1 MSINLNNRKT
11 EFENIFDQIQDKQN
25 KIEVLIILIMKQL
38 NLSNTNLTSLPKNLS
53 SFKNLISLDI
63 SNNPIID
70 VKIIKIYMKFQFEKI
85 GKSLSTLP
93 KLKELRIDLPTIE
106 NVKTILSNLPNLQ
119 ILNDKS
125 IQPNLFNQSINNL
138 LCDIDLDENQVN
150 EANLEMEIPQ
160 YNVNLFFNIF
170 YQKILEAI
178 ITLSSNKNEVNE
190 EFKNFL
196 KIQMDFV
203 DNLIEK
209 NYPNYLYASQIIKIK
224 IDIYHFLQNQI
235 LVLLSSF
242 NESENPESNDII
254 NGLLQLT
261 NEVNYIIKEKE
272 NDIVSLVEMLYD
284 KIRNINDK
292 FVYKNENLIKENNK
306 LKEEIDE
313 KTKVNTLLEK
323 NNKQLEKQIEIN
335 EEEKKPKTTLLLN
348 NADEIL
354 NMDLNNNNNFA
365 NTNYLNVNNKYT
377 TFKSIKK
384 PNKKSQ
390 TFQQKN
396 YKNIYS
402 SNNNYNNINNNT
414 YKPKNNSK
422 SNSIVIVRPH
432 NLTKE
437 QLLQLID
444 EIYRSKSIS
453 NQKCEEVG
461 KPIETM
467 EQHLYVFLNQKFG
480 LKSLTIEYAS
490 AIIKGI
496 KDYSNSNSEICLF
509 GMILRNEL
517 EENTINILNQ
527 IKIVMNDTLQYFLSE
542 KYPSKNAGEI
552 NDLVNECKKGFV
564 DEDIWN
570 KIIECFF
577 LKDNNA
583 FENVK
588 NKIYNYIER
597 VLKKSNDFM
606 SKKPDFD
613 MTREEKG
620 FVEEM
625 RNYPRKITFY
635 DLLNILLD
643 YHIRTRSKYLTNFK
657 IYFKKFDNNNDGILT
672 KKELILF
679 IRELNLFDESVVN
692 ENIDLLL
699 RKLPNCEK
707 YNSFSFSEVLA
718 LFDKEKIINEKGEEI
733 SLLDAIAK

>member
-1 MSINLNNRKT
+1 
-11 EFENIFDQIQDKQN
+11 
-25 KIEVLIILIMKQL
+25 
-38 NLSNTNLTSLPKNLS
+38 
-53 SFKNLISLDI
+53 
-63 SNNPIID
+63 
-70 VKIIKIYMKFQFEKI
+70 
-85 GKSLSTLP
+85 
-93 KLKELRIDLPTIE
+93 
-106 NVKTILSNLPNLQ
+106 
-119 ILNDKS
+119 
-125 IQPNLFNQSINNL
+125 
-138 LCDIDLDENQVN
+138 
-150 EANLEMEIPQ
+150 
-160 YNVNLFFNIF
+160 
-170 YQKILEAI
+170 
-178 ITLSSNKNEVNE
+178 
-190 EFKNFL
+190 
-196 KIQMDFV
+196 MDFV

-292 FVYKNENLIKENNK
+292 FIYKNENLIKENNK

-323 NNKQLEKQIEIN
+323 NNKKLEKQIEIN

-348 NADEIL
+348 NAEEIL
-354 NMDLNNNNNFA
+354 DMDNLNNNNNFS
-365 NTNYLNVNNKYT
+365 NTNFLNVNNKYT

-384 PNKKSQ
+384 PNKKSE

-396 YKNIYS
+396 YQNIYS
-402 SNNNYNNINNNT
+402 LNKNYNNINKNPYN
-414 YKPKNNSK
+414 PKNNSK

-453 NQKCEEVG
+453 NQKCEEIG

-606 SKKPDFD
+606 NKKPDFD

-620 FVEEM
+620 FIEEM

-657 IYFKKFDNNNDGILT
+657 AYFKKFDKNNDGILT

>member
-1 MSINLNNRKT
+1 
-11 EFENIFDQIQDKQN
+11 
-25 KIEVLIILIMKQL
+25 
-38 NLSNTNLTSLPKNLS
+38 
-53 SFKNLISLDI
+53 
-63 SNNPIID
+63 
-70 VKIIKIYMKFQFEKI
+70 
-85 GKSLSTLP
+85 
-93 KLKELRIDLPTIE
+93 
-106 NVKTILSNLPNLQ
+106 
-119 ILNDKS
+119 
-125 IQPNLFNQSINNL
+125 
-138 LCDIDLDENQVN
+138 
-150 EANLEMEIPQ
+150 
-160 YNVNLFFNIF
+160 
-170 YQKILEAI
+170 
-178 ITLSSNKNEVNE
+178 
-190 EFKNFL
+190 
-196 KIQMDFV
+196 MDFV

-323 NNKQLEKQIEIN
+323 NNKKLEKQIEIN

-348 NADEIL
+348 NAEEIL
-354 NMDLNNNNNFA
+354 DMDNLNNNNNFS
-365 NTNYLNVNNKYT
+365 NTNFLNVNNKYT

-384 PNKKSQ
+384 PNKKSE
-390 TFQQKN
+390 TFQPKN

-402 SNNNYNNINNNT
+402 LNNNYNNINKNPYNS
-414 YKPKNNSK
+414 KNNSK

-467 EQHLYVFLNQKFG
+467 EKHLYTFLNQKFG

-527 IKIVMNDTLQYFLSE
+527 IKIVMNDTLNYFLTE
-542 KYPSKNAGEI
+542 KYPNKNIGEI
-552 NDLVNECKKGFV
+552 NILVNECKKGFV

-583 FENVK
+583 LDNVRY
-588 NKIYNYIER
+588 KIYNYIER
-597 VLKKSNDFM
+597 VLEKSNDFM
-606 SKKPDFD
+606 NKKPDFE
-613 MTREEKG
+613 MTREEKS

-625 RNYPRKITFY
+625 RNYPKKITFY

-643 YHIRTRSKYLTNFK
+643 YHIRTRSNYLTNFK
-657 IYFKKFDNNNDGILT
+657 SYFNKYDTNNDGILS

-679 IRELNLFDESVVN
+679 IREMNLFDESVIN

-707 YNSFSFSEVLA
+707 YNSFSFSEVLS
-718 LFDKEKIINEKGEEI
+718 LFDKEKIINHKGEEI
-733 SLLDAIAK
+733 SILDAIAK

>member
-1 MSINLNNRKT
+1 
-11 EFENIFDQIQDKQN
+11 
-25 KIEVLIILIMKQL
+25 
-38 NLSNTNLTSLPKNLS
+38 
-53 SFKNLISLDI
+53 
-63 SNNPIID
+63 
-70 VKIIKIYMKFQFEKI
+70 
-85 GKSLSTLP
+85 
-93 KLKELRIDLPTIE
+93 
-106 NVKTILSNLPNLQ
+106 
-119 ILNDKS
+119 
-125 IQPNLFNQSINNL
+125 
-138 LCDIDLDENQVN
+138 
-150 EANLEMEIPQ
+150 
-160 YNVNLFFNIF
+160 
-170 YQKILEAI
+170 
-178 ITLSSNKNEVNE
+178 
-190 EFKNFL
+190 
-196 KIQMDFV
+196 MDFV

-323 NNKQLEKQIEIN
+323 NNKKLEKQIEIN

-348 NADEIL
+348 NAEEIL
-354 NMDLNNNNNFA
+354 NMDDINNNNNFS

-390 TFQQKN
+390 TFQAKN
-396 YKNIYS
+396 YKNIYAL
-402 SNNNYNNINNNT
+402 NNNYNNINKNT
-414 YKPKNNSK
+414 YNPKNNSK

-453 NQKCEEVG
+453 NQKCEEIG

-606 SKKPDFD
+606 NKKPDFD

-657 IYFKKFDNNNDGILT
+657 SYFKKFDNNNDGILT

>member
-1 MSINLNNRKT
+1 
-11 EFENIFDQIQDKQN
+11 
-25 KIEVLIILIMKQL
+25 
-38 NLSNTNLTSLPKNLS
+38 
-53 SFKNLISLDI
+53 
-63 SNNPIID
+63 
-70 VKIIKIYMKFQFEKI
+70 
-85 GKSLSTLP
+85 
-93 KLKELRIDLPTIE
+93 
-106 NVKTILSNLPNLQ
+106 
-119 ILNDKS
+119 
-125 IQPNLFNQSINNL
+125 
-138 LCDIDLDENQVN
+138 
-150 EANLEMEIPQ
+150 
-160 YNVNLFFNIF
+160 
-170 YQKILEAI
+170 
-178 ITLSSNKNEVNE
+178 
-190 EFKNFL
+190 
-196 KIQMDFV
+196 MDFV

-313 KTKVNTLLEK
+313 KTKINTLLEK
-323 NNKQLEKQIEIN
+323 NNKKLEKQIEIN

>member
-1 MSINLNNRKT
+1 M
-11 EFENIFDQIQDKQN
+11 
-25 KIEVLIILIMKQL
+25 
-38 NLSNTNLTSLPKNLS
+38 
-53 SFKNLISLDI
+53 
-63 SNNPIID
+63 
-70 VKIIKIYMKFQFEKI
+70 
-85 GKSLSTLP
+85 
-93 KLKELRIDLPTIE
+93 PTIE

-119 ILNDKS
+119 ILNNKQ
-125 IQPNLFNQSINNL
+125 IKPNSLNPPTNNL
-138 LCDIDLDENQVN
+138 INDIDLSENQVN
-150 EANLEMEIPQ
+150 EATLEMEIPK
-160 YNVNLFFNIF
+160 YNVRFKFINFFK
-170 YQKILEAI
+170 KILEAI
-178 ITLSSNKNEVNE
+178 ITLSSNKNKINE

-203 DNLIEK
+203 DDLIEK

-235 LVLLSSF
+235 LVLISFF
-242 NESENPESNDII
+242 NESENSESNEII
-254 NGLLQLT
+254 NGLLQLS
-261 NEVNYIIKEKE
+261 NEVNNLIKEKE
-272 NDIVSLVEMLYD
+272 NDIVSLFEMLYD
-284 KIRNINDK
+284 KINNVNGK
-292 FVYKNENLIKENNK
+292 FMYKSENLIKENNK
-306 LKEEIDE
+306 LKKEIDE
-313 KTKVNTLLEK
+313 KSKENTLLEL
-323 NNKQLEKQIEIN
+323 NNKKLEKEIEKK
-335 EEEKKPKTTLLLN
+335 EEEKKPKTSLLLN
-348 NADEIL
+348 NAEEIL
-354 NMDLNNNNNFA
+354 NTEDFNNNNKDFS
-365 NTNYLNVNNKYT
+365 NTNFLNINNKYT

-384 PNKKSQ
+384 PNKKSLS
-390 TFQQKN
+390 FESKN
-396 YKNIYS
+396 K
-402 SNNNYNNINNNT
+402 NNINNNI
-414 YKPKNNSK
+414 YRLKNINYTNYINNNLEKTNK
-422 SNSIVIVRPH
+422 SNSIIIVRPH

-453 NQKCEEVG
+453 NQKCEELG

-467 EQHLYVFLNQKFG
+467 EQHLYKFLNQKFG

-527 IKIVMNDTLQYFLSE
+527 IKIVMNDTLNYFLTE
-542 KYPSKNAGEI
+542 KYPNKNIGEI
-552 NDLVNECKKGFV
+552 TILVNECKKGFV

-583 FENVK
+583 FENVR

-597 VLKKSNDFM
+597 VLQKSNDFM
-606 SKKPDFD
+606 NKKPDFE

-657 IYFKKFDNNNDGILT
+657 IFFKKYDTNNDGILS

-679 IRELNLFDESVVN
+679 IREMNLFDESVIN

-707 YNSFSFSEVLA
+707 YNSFSFSEVLS
-718 LFDKEKIINEKGEEI
+718 LFDKEKIINHKGEEI
-733 SLLDAIAK
+733 SILDAIAK

>member
-1 MSINLNNRKT
+1 
-11 EFENIFDQIQDKQN
+11 
-25 KIEVLIILIMKQL
+25 
-38 NLSNTNLTSLPKNLS
+38 
-53 SFKNLISLDI
+53 
-63 SNNPIID
+63 
-70 VKIIKIYMKFQFEKI
+70 
-85 GKSLSTLP
+85 
-93 KLKELRIDLPTIE
+93 
-106 NVKTILSNLPNLQ
+106 
-119 ILNDKS
+119 
-125 IQPNLFNQSINNL
+125 
-138 LCDIDLDENQVN
+138 
-150 EANLEMEIPQ
+150 
-160 YNVNLFFNIF
+160 
-170 YQKILEAI
+170 
-178 ITLSSNKNEVNE
+178 
-190 EFKNFL
+190 
-196 KIQMDFV
+196 
-203 DNLIEK
+203 
-209 NYPNYLYASQIIKIK
+209 
-224 IDIYHFLQNQI
+224 
-235 LVLLSSF
+235 
-242 NESENPESNDII
+242 
-254 NGLLQLT
+254 
-261 NEVNYIIKEKE
+261 
-272 NDIVSLVEMLYD
+272 
-284 KIRNINDK
+284 
-292 FVYKNENLIKENNK
+292 
-306 LKEEIDE
+306 
-313 KTKVNTLLEK
+313 
-323 NNKQLEKQIEIN
+323 
-335 EEEKKPKTTLLLN
+335 
-348 NADEIL
+348 
-354 NMDLNNNNNFA
+354 MDLNNNNNFA

-657 IYFKKFDNNNDGILT
+657 SYFKKFDNNNDGILT

>member
-1 MSINLNNRKT
+1 M
-11 EFENIFDQIQDKQN
+11 
-25 KIEVLIILIMKQL
+25 
-38 NLSNTNLTSLPKNLS
+38 
-53 SFKNLISLDI
+53 
-63 SNNPIID
+63 
-70 VKIIKIYMKFQFEKI
+70 
-85 GKSLSTLP
+85 
-93 KLKELRIDLPTIE
+93 PTIE

-119 ILNDKS
+119 ILNNKQ
-125 IQPNLFNQSINNL
+125 IKPNSLNPPTNNL
-138 LCDIDLDENQVN
+138 INDIDLSENQVN
-150 EANLEMEIPQ
+150 EATLEMEIPK
-160 YNVNLFFNIF
+160 YNVRFKFINFFK
-170 YQKILEAI
+170 KILEAI
-178 ITLSSNKNEVNE
+178 ITLSSNKNKINE

-203 DNLIEK
+203 DDLIEK

-235 LVLLSSF
+235 LVLISFF
-242 NESENPESNDII
+242 NESENSESNEII
-254 NGLLQLT
+254 NGLLKLS
-261 NEVNYIIKEKE
+261 NEVNNIIKEKE
-272 NDIVSLVEMLYD
+272 NDIVSLFEMLYD
-284 KIRNINDK
+284 KINNVNGK
-292 FVYKNENLIKENNK
+292 FMYKSENLIKENNK
-306 LKEEIDE
+306 LKKEIDE
-313 KTKVNTLLEK
+313 KSKENTLLEL
-323 NNKQLEKQIEIN
+323 NNKKLEKEIEKK
-335 EEEKKPKTTLLLN
+335 EEEKKPKTSLLLN
-348 NADEIL
+348 NAEEIL
-354 NMDLNNNNNFA
+354 NTEDFNNNNKDFS
-365 NTNYLNVNNKYT
+365 NTNFLNINNKYT

-384 PNKKSQ
+384 PNKKSLS
-390 TFQQKN
+390 FESKN
-396 YKNIYS
+396 K
-402 SNNNYNNINNNT
+402 NNINNNI
-414 YKPKNNSK
+414 YRLKNINYTNYINNNLEKTNK
-422 SNSIVIVRPH
+422 SNSIIIVRPH

-453 NQKCEEVG
+453 NQKCEELG

-467 EQHLYVFLNQKFG
+467 EQHLYKFLNQKFG

-527 IKIVMNDTLQYFLSE
+527 IKIVMNDTLNYFLTE
-542 KYPSKNAGEI
+542 KYPNKNAGEI

-583 FENVK
+583 LDNVR

-597 VLKKSNDFM
+597 VLQKSNDFM
-606 SKKPDFD
+606 NKKPDFE
-613 MTREEKG
+613 MTREEKS

-625 RNYPRKITFY
+625 RNYPKKITFY

-643 YHIRTRSKYLTNFK
+643 YHIRTRSNYLTNFK
-657 IYFKKFDNNNDGILT
+657 SYFNKYDTNNDGILS

-679 IRELNLFDESVVN
+679 IREMNLFDESIVN

-707 YNSFSFSEVLA
+707 YNSFSFSEVLS
-718 LFDKEKIINEKGEEI
+718 LFDKEKIINHKGEEI
-733 SLLDAIAK
+733 SILDAIAK

>member
-1 MSINLNNRKT
+1 
-11 EFENIFDQIQDKQN
+11 
-25 KIEVLIILIMKQL
+25 
-38 NLSNTNLTSLPKNLS
+38 
-53 SFKNLISLDI
+53 
-63 SNNPIID
+63 
-70 VKIIKIYMKFQFEKI
+70 
-85 GKSLSTLP
+85 
-93 KLKELRIDLPTIE
+93 
-106 NVKTILSNLPNLQ
+106 
-119 ILNDKS
+119 
-125 IQPNLFNQSINNL
+125 
-138 LCDIDLDENQVN
+138 
-150 EANLEMEIPQ
+150 
-160 YNVNLFFNIF
+160 
-170 YQKILEAI
+170 
-178 ITLSSNKNEVNE
+178 
-190 EFKNFL
+190 
-196 KIQMDFV
+196 MDFV

-235 LVLLSSF
+235 LVLISFF
-242 NESENPESNDII
+242 NESENSESNEII
-254 NGLLQLT
+254 NGLLKLS
-261 NEVNYIIKEKE
+261 NEVNNIIKEKE
-272 NDIVSLVEMLYD
+272 NDIVSLFEMLYD
-284 KIRNINDK
+284 KINNVNGK
-292 FVYKNENLIKENNK
+292 FMYKSENLIKENNK
-306 LKEEIDE
+306 LKKEIDE
-313 KTKVNTLLEK
+313 KSKENTILELNNKKLEK
-323 NNKQLEKQIEIN
+323 ELEKT

-348 NADEIL
+348 NAEKIL
-354 NMDLNNNNNFA
+354 NIEDLNNSNDDFS
-365 NTNYLNVNNKYT
+365 NTNFLNKNNKYT

-390 TFQQKN
+390 TFQSKKQ
-396 YKNIYS
+396 
-402 SNNNYNNINNNT
+402 NNNNNNRYNLNNLNYT
-414 YKPKNNSK
+414 NYLNNNPNNSNK

-453 NQKCEEVG
+453 NQKCEELG

-467 EQHLYVFLNQKFG
+467 EQHLYKFLNQKFG

-527 IKIVMNDTLQYFLSE
+527 IKIVMNDTLNYFLTE
-542 KYPSKNAGEI
+542 KYPNKNAGEI

-583 FENVK
+583 LDNVR

-597 VLKKSNDFM
+597 VLQKSNDFM
-606 SKKPDFD
+606 NKKPDFE
-613 MTREEKG
+613 MTREEKS

-657 IYFKKFDNNNDGILT
+657 IFFKKYDTNNDGILS

-679 IRELNLFDESVVN
+679 IREMNLFDESIVN

-707 YNSFSFSEVLA
+707 YNSFSFSEVLS
-718 LFDKEKIINEKGEEI
+718 LFDKEKIISDKGEEI
-733 SLLDAIAK
+733 SILDAIAK

>member
-1 MSINLNNRKT
+1 
-11 EFENIFDQIQDKQN
+11 
-25 KIEVLIILIMKQL
+25 
-38 NLSNTNLTSLPKNLS
+38 
-53 SFKNLISLDI
+53 
-63 SNNPIID
+63 
-70 VKIIKIYMKFQFEKI
+70 
-85 GKSLSTLP
+85 
-93 KLKELRIDLPTIE
+93 
-106 NVKTILSNLPNLQ
+106 
-119 ILNDKS
+119 
-125 IQPNLFNQSINNL
+125 
-138 LCDIDLDENQVN
+138 
-150 EANLEMEIPQ
+150 
-160 YNVNLFFNIF
+160 
-170 YQKILEAI
+170 
-178 ITLSSNKNEVNE
+178 
-190 EFKNFL
+190 
-196 KIQMDFV
+196 MDFV

-235 LVLLSSF
+235 IVLISFF
-242 NESENPESNDII
+242 NESENSESNEII
-254 NGLLQLT
+254 NGLLKLS
-261 NEVNYIIKEKE
+261 NEVNNIIKEKE
-272 NDIVSLVEMLYD
+272 NDIVSLFEMLYD
-284 KIRNINDK
+284 KINNVNGK
-292 FVYKNENLIKENNK
+292 FMYKSENLIKENNK
-306 LKEEIDE
+306 LKKEIDE
-313 KTKVNTLLEK
+313 KSKENTKLELNNKKLEK
-323 NNKQLEKQIEIN
+323 EIEKT

-348 NADEIL
+348 NAEKIL
-354 NMDLNNNNNFA
+354 NIEDLNNSNDDFS
-365 NTNYLNVNNKYT
+365 NTNFLNKNNKYT

-390 TFQQKN
+390 TFQSKKQ
-396 YKNIYS
+396 
-402 SNNNYNNINNNT
+402 NNNNNNRYNLNNINYTNYLN
-414 YKPKNNSK
+414 NNSNNSNK

-467 EQHLYVFLNQKFG
+467 EKHLYTFLNQKFG

-527 IKIVMNDTLQYFLSE
+527 IKIVMNDTLNYFLTE
-542 KYPSKNAGEI
+542 KYPNKNAGEI

-583 FENVK
+583 FENVR

-597 VLKKSNDFM
+597 VLQKSNDFM
-606 SKKPDFD
+606 NKKPDFE
-613 MTREEKG
+613 MTREEKS

-625 RNYPRKITFY
+625 RNYPKKITFY

-657 IYFKKFDNNNDGILT
+657 SFFKKYDTNNDGILS

-679 IRELNLFDESVVN
+679 IREMNLFDESIVN

-707 YNSFSFSEVLA
+707 YNSFSFSEVLS
-718 LFDKEKIINEKGEEI
+718 LFDKEKIINHKGEEI
-733 SLLDAIAK
+733 SILDVIAK

>member
-1 MSINLNNRKT
+1 
-11 EFENIFDQIQDKQN
+11 
-25 KIEVLIILIMKQL
+25 
-38 NLSNTNLTSLPKNLS
+38 
-53 SFKNLISLDI
+53 
-63 SNNPIID
+63 
-70 VKIIKIYMKFQFEKI
+70 
-85 GKSLSTLP
+85 
-93 KLKELRIDLPTIE
+93 
-106 NVKTILSNLPNLQ
+106 
-119 ILNDKS
+119 
-125 IQPNLFNQSINNL
+125 
-138 LCDIDLDENQVN
+138 
-150 EANLEMEIPQ
+150 
-160 YNVNLFFNIF
+160 
-170 YQKILEAI
+170 
-178 ITLSSNKNEVNE
+178 
-190 EFKNFL
+190 
-196 KIQMDFV
+196 MDFV

-235 LVLLSSF
+235 LVLIAFF
-242 NESENPESNDII
+242 NESENSESNEII
-254 NGLLQLT
+254 NGLLQLS
-261 NEVNYIIKEKE
+261 NEVNNLIKEKE
-272 NDIVSLVEMLYD
+272 NDIVSLFEMLYN
-284 KIRNINDK
+284 KIINVNGK
-292 FVYKNENLIKENNK
+292 FMYKSDNLIKENNK
-306 LKEEIDE
+306 LKKEIDE
-313 KTKVNTLLEK
+313 KSKENTLLEL
-323 NNKQLEKQIEIN
+323 NNKKLEKEIEKK
-335 EEEKKPKTTLLLN
+335 EEEKKPKTSLLLN
-348 NADEIL
+348 NAEEIL
-354 NMDLNNNNNFA
+354 NTEDFNKNNKDFS
-365 NTNYLNVNNKYT
+365 NTNFLNINNKYT

-384 PNKKSQ
+384 PNKKSLS
-390 TFQQKN
+390 FESKN
-396 YKNIYS
+396 K
-402 SNNNYNNINNNT
+402 NNINNNI
-414 YKPKNNSK
+414 YRLKNVNYTNYINNNLEKTNK
-422 SNSIVIVRPH
+422 SNSIIIVRPH

-467 EQHLYVFLNQKFG
+467 EKHLYTFLNQKFG

-527 IKIVMNDTLQYFLSE
+527 IKIVMNDTLNYFLTE
-542 KYPSKNAGEI
+542 KYPNKNAGEI

-583 FENVK
+583 LDNVR

-597 VLKKSNDFM
+597 VLEKSNDFM
-606 SKKPDFD
+606 NKKPDFE
-613 MTREEKG
+613 MTREEKS

-625 RNYPRKITFY
+625 RNYPKKITFY

-643 YHIRTRSKYLTNFK
+643 YHIRTRSNYLTNFK
-657 IYFKKFDNNNDGILT
+657 SYFNKYDTNNDGILS

-679 IRELNLFDESVVN
+679 IREMNLFDESVIN

-707 YNSFSFSEVLA
+707 YNSFSFSEVLS
-718 LFDKEKIINEKGEEI
+718 LFDKEKIINHKGEEI
-733 SLLDAIAK
+733 SILDVIAK

>member
-1 MSINLNNRKT
+1 
-11 EFENIFDQIQDKQN
+11 
-25 KIEVLIILIMKQL
+25 
-38 NLSNTNLTSLPKNLS
+38 
-53 SFKNLISLDI
+53 
-63 SNNPIID
+63 
-70 VKIIKIYMKFQFEKI
+70 
-85 GKSLSTLP
+85 
-93 KLKELRIDLPTIE
+93 
-106 NVKTILSNLPNLQ
+106 
-119 ILNDKS
+119 
-125 IQPNLFNQSINNL
+125 
-138 LCDIDLDENQVN
+138 
-150 EANLEMEIPQ
+150 
-160 YNVNLFFNIF
+160 
-170 YQKILEAI
+170 
-178 ITLSSNKNEVNE
+178 
-190 EFKNFL
+190 
-196 KIQMDFV
+196 MDFV

-261 NEVNYIIKEKE
+261 NEVNDIIKEKE

-292 FVYKNENLIKENNK
+292 FIYKNETLIKENNK

>member
-1 MSINLNNRKT
+1 M
-11 EFENIFDQIQDKQN
+11 
-25 KIEVLIILIMKQL
+25 
-38 NLSNTNLTSLPKNLS
+38 
-53 SFKNLISLDI
+53 
-63 SNNPIID
+63 
-70 VKIIKIYMKFQFEKI
+70 
-85 GKSLSTLP
+85 
-93 KLKELRIDLPTIE
+93 
-106 NVKTILSNLPNLQ
+106 
-119 ILNDKS
+119 
-125 IQPNLFNQSINNL
+125 
-138 LCDIDLDENQVN
+138 N
-150 EANLEMEIPQ
+150 EA
-160 YNVNLFFNIF
+160 
-170 YQKILEAI
+170 
-178 ITLSSNKNEVNE
+178 VNE

-323 NNKQLEKQIEIN
+323 NNKKLEKQIEIN

>member
-1 MSINLNNRKT
+1 
-11 EFENIFDQIQDKQN
+11 
-25 KIEVLIILIMKQL
+25 
-38 NLSNTNLTSLPKNLS
+38 
-53 SFKNLISLDI
+53 
-63 SNNPIID
+63 
-70 VKIIKIYMKFQFEKI
+70 
-85 GKSLSTLP
+85 
-93 KLKELRIDLPTIE
+93 
-106 NVKTILSNLPNLQ
+106 
-119 ILNDKS
+119 
-125 IQPNLFNQSINNL
+125 
-138 LCDIDLDENQVN
+138 
-150 EANLEMEIPQ
+150 
-160 YNVNLFFNIF
+160 
-170 YQKILEAI
+170 
-178 ITLSSNKNEVNE
+178 
-190 EFKNFL
+190 
-196 KIQMDFV
+196 MDFV

-235 LVLLSSF
+235 LVLISFF
-242 NESENPESNDII
+242 NESENSESNEII
-254 NGLLQLT
+254 NALLKLS
-261 NEVNYIIKEKE
+261 NEVNNIIKEKE
-272 NDIVSLVEMLYD
+272 NDIVSLFEMLYD
-284 KIRNINDK
+284 KINNVNGK
-292 FVYKNENLIKENNK
+292 FMYKSENLIKENNK
-306 LKEEIDE
+306 LKKEIDE
-313 KTKVNTLLEK
+313 KSKENTILELNNKKLEK
-323 NNKQLEKQIEIN
+323 ELEKT

-348 NADEIL
+348 NAEKIL
-354 NMDLNNNNNFA
+354 NIEDLNNSNDDFS
-365 NTNYLNVNNKYT
+365 NTNFLNKNNKYT

-390 TFQQKN
+390 TFQSKKQ
-396 YKNIYS
+396 
-402 SNNNYNNINNNT
+402 NNNNNNRYNLNNLNYT
-414 YKPKNNSK
+414 NYLNNNPNNSNK

-453 NQKCEEVG
+453 NQKCEELG

-467 EQHLYVFLNQKFG
+467 EQHLYKFLNQKFG

-527 IKIVMNDTLQYFLSE
+527 IKIVMNDTLNYFLTE
-542 KYPSKNAGEI
+542 KYPNKNIGEI
-552 NDLVNECKKGFV
+552 TILVNECKKGFV

-583 FENVK
+583 FENVR

-597 VLKKSNDFM
+597 VLQKSNDFM
-606 SKKPDFD
+606 NKKPDFE

-657 IYFKKFDNNNDGILT
+657 IFFKKYDTNNDGILS

-679 IRELNLFDESVVN
+679 IREMNLFDESIVN

-707 YNSFSFSEVLA
+707 YNSFSFSEVLS
-718 LFDKEKIINEKGEEI
+718 LFDKEKIISDKGEEI
-733 SLLDAIAK
+733 SILDAIAK

>member
-1 MSINLNNRKT
+1 M
-11 EFENIFDQIQDKQN
+11 
-25 KIEVLIILIMKQL
+25 
-38 NLSNTNLTSLPKNLS
+38 
-53 SFKNLISLDI
+53 
-63 SNNPIID
+63 
-70 VKIIKIYMKFQFEKI
+70 
-85 GKSLSTLP
+85 
-93 KLKELRIDLPTIE
+93 PTIE

-119 ILNDKS
+119 ILNNKQ
-125 IQPNLFNQSINNL
+125 IKPNSLNPPTNNL
-138 LCDIDLDENQVN
+138 INDIDLSENQVN
-150 EANLEMEIPQ
+150 EATLEMEIPK
-160 YNVNLFFNIF
+160 YNVRFKFIYFFK
-170 YQKILEAI
+170 KILEAI
-178 ITLSSNKNEVNE
+178 ITLSSNKNKINE

-203 DNLIEK
+203 DDLIEK

-235 LVLLSSF
+235 LVLISFF
-242 NESENPESNDII
+242 NESENSESNEII
-254 NGLLQLT
+254 NGLLQLS
-261 NEVNYIIKEKE
+261 NEVNNLIKEKE
-272 NDIVSLVEMLYD
+272 NDIVSLFEMLYN
-284 KIRNINDK
+284 KIINVNGK
-292 FVYKNENLIKENNK
+292 FMYKSENLIKENNK
-306 LKEEIDE
+306 LKKEIDE
-313 KTKVNTLLEK
+313 KSKENTLLEL
-323 NNKQLEKQIEIN
+323 NNKKLEKEIEKK
-335 EEEKKPKTTLLLN
+335 EEEKKPKTSLLLN
-348 NADEIL
+348 NAEEIL
-354 NMDLNNNNNFA
+354 NTEDFNNNNKDFS
-365 NTNYLNVNNKYT
+365 NTNFLNINNKYT

-384 PNKKSQ
+384 PNKKSLS
-390 TFQQKN
+390 FESKN
-396 YKNIYS
+396 K
-402 SNNNYNNINNNT
+402 NNINNNI
-414 YKPKNNSK
+414 YRLKNINYTNYINNNLEKTNK
-422 SNSIVIVRPH
+422 SNSIIIVRPH

-453 NQKCEEVG
+453 NQKCEEIG

-467 EQHLYVFLNQKFG
+467 EKHLYTFLNQKFG

-527 IKIVMNDTLQYFLSE
+527 IKIVMNDTLNYFLTE
-542 KYPSKNAGEI
+542 KYPNKNAGEI

-583 FENVK
+583 LDNVR

-597 VLKKSNDFM
+597 VLEKSNDFM
-606 SKKPDFD
+606 NKKLDFE
-613 MTREEKG
+613 MTREEKS

-625 RNYPRKITFY
+625 RNYPKKITFY

-643 YHIRTRSKYLTNFK
+643 YHIRTRSNYLTNFK
-657 IYFKKFDNNNDGILT
+657 SYFNKYDTNNDGILS

-679 IRELNLFDESVVN
+679 IREMNLFDESVIN

-707 YNSFSFSEVLA
+707 YNSFSFSEVLS
-718 LFDKEKIINEKGEEI
+718 LFDKEKIINHKGEEI
-733 SLLDAIAK
+733 SILDAIAK

>member
-1 MSINLNNRKT
+1 
-11 EFENIFDQIQDKQN
+11 
-25 KIEVLIILIMKQL
+25 
-38 NLSNTNLTSLPKNLS
+38 
-53 SFKNLISLDI
+53 
-63 SNNPIID
+63 
-70 VKIIKIYMKFQFEKI
+70 
-85 GKSLSTLP
+85 
-93 KLKELRIDLPTIE
+93 
-106 NVKTILSNLPNLQ
+106 
-119 ILNDKS
+119 
-125 IQPNLFNQSINNL
+125 
-138 LCDIDLDENQVN
+138 
-150 EANLEMEIPQ
+150 
-160 YNVNLFFNIF
+160 
-170 YQKILEAI
+170 
-178 ITLSSNKNEVNE
+178 
-190 EFKNFL
+190 
-196 KIQMDFV
+196 MDFV

-323 NNKQLEKQIEIN
+323 NNKKLEKQIEIN

-348 NADEIL
+348 NAEEIL
-354 NMDLNNNNNFA
+354 NMDDINNNNNFS

-390 TFQQKN
+390 TFQAKN
-396 YKNIYS
+396 YKNIYAL
-402 SNNNYNNINNNT
+402 NNNYNNINKNT
-414 YKPKNNSK
+414 FNPKNNSK

-453 NQKCEEVG
+453 NQKCEEIG

-606 SKKPDFD
+606 NKKPDFD

-657 IYFKKFDNNNDGILT
+657 SYFKKFDNNNDGILT

>member
-1 MSINLNNRKT
+1 
-11 EFENIFDQIQDKQN
+11 
-25 KIEVLIILIMKQL
+25 
-38 NLSNTNLTSLPKNLS
+38 
-53 SFKNLISLDI
+53 
-63 SNNPIID
+63 
-70 VKIIKIYMKFQFEKI
+70 
-85 GKSLSTLP
+85 
-93 KLKELRIDLPTIE
+93 
-106 NVKTILSNLPNLQ
+106 
-119 ILNDKS
+119 
-125 IQPNLFNQSINNL
+125 
-138 LCDIDLDENQVN
+138 
-150 EANLEMEIPQ
+150 
-160 YNVNLFFNIF
+160 
-170 YQKILEAI
+170 
-178 ITLSSNKNEVNE
+178 
-190 EFKNFL
+190 
-196 KIQMDFV
+196 MDFV

-261 NEVNYIIKEKE
+261 NEVNDIIKEKE

-323 NNKQLEKQIEIN
+323 NNKKLEKQIEIN

-527 IKIVMNDTLQYFLSE
+527 IKIVMNDTLNYFLTE
-542 KYPSKNAGEI
+542 KYPNKNAGEI

-606 SKKPDFD
+606 NKKPDFD

-657 IYFKKFDNNNDGILT
+657 SYFKKFDNNNDGILT